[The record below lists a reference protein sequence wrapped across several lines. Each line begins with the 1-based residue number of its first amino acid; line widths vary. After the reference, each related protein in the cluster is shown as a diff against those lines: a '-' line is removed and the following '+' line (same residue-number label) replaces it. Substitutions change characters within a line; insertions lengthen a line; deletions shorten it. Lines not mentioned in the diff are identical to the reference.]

1 MVQVQK
7 GILIE
12 CDEQMKQFLLHLDES
27 NALGLRFIIQDLD
40 STHLFISSD
49 IIDTLKN
56 KIDDLMDQIS
66 FVDVN

>member
-1 MVQVQK
+1 
-7 GILIE
+7 
-12 CDEQMKQFLLHLDES
+12 MKQFLLHLDES
-27 NALGLRFIIQDLD
+27 NALGLRFIIHDLD
-40 STHLFISSD
+40 STHLFVSSD

>member
-12 CDEQMKQFLLHLDES
+12 RDEQMKQFLLHLDES

>member
-1 MVQVQK
+1 MVHVQK
-7 GILIE
+7 GVLIE
-12 CDEQMKQFLLHLDES
+12 CDPQMKQFLLHLDES
-27 NALGLRFIIQDLD
+27 NALGLRFITQDLD
-40 STHLFISSD
+40 STHLFVSSD

>member
-1 MVQVQK
+1 MVHVQK
-7 GILIE
+7 GVLIE
-12 CDEQMKQFLLHLDES
+12 CDPQMKQFLLHLDES

-40 STHLFISSD
+40 STHLFVSSD